1 MLGDRPVRQV
11 LDCIGVGVF
20 YEGSAHVRKYGVART
35 PAKGRRDAVYGKF
48 QVIDYIS
55 GIP

>member
-1 MLGDRPVRQV
+1 MFGDRPVRQV
-11 LDCIGVGVF
+11 LDRVGVGVF
-20 YEGSAHVRKYGVART
+20 YESSAHVRNYGVART
-35 PAKGRRDAVYGKF
+35 PAKGRRNAVYGKF